1 MRNKRHTALRPLT
14 SEHQTT
20 LILVDRIR
28 EGLHQ
33 EVEPERIF
41 QYSKWFWKNY
51 IEPHFELEKRCVFPL
66 LGNNNV
72 RVKRALANHRRLAR
86 LFDQKTDLTRS
97 LNRIEEELGVYIR
110 FEERI
115 LYNEIQAVASSKEL
129 ARIEACHQ
137 GLPFSDSEWKDRFWA
152 N

>member
-1 MRNKRHTALRPLT
+1 MRNKRHTALKPL
-14 SEHQTT
+14 SGEHEIT
-20 LILVDRIR
+20 LVLCDRIR
-28 EGLHQ
+28 EGLLQ

-41 QYSKWFWKNY
+41 QYSKWFWINY

-66 LGNNNV
+66 LGNSNV
-72 RVKRALANHRRLAR
+72 RVKRALANHRRLSR
-86 LFDQKTDLTRS
+86 LFDQKNDLTRS

-115 LYNEIQAVASSKEL
+115 LYNEIQTVASKQEL
-129 ARIEACHQ
+129 ARIKACHQ
-137 GLPFSDSEWKDRFWA
+137 GLAFSESDWKDHFWV